1 MIEPD
6 EKIPFLAHL
15 EELRRRLIIC
25 FIAIGIGF
33 FAAYGFKEE
42 LFRILMKPL
51 LGAMAPG
58 SKLIFTGV
66 AEAFFCYLKVAFL
79 AGILLATPVIMYEL
93 WVFIAPGLHTHE
105 RRFLA
110 PLVILSS
117 FFFMGG
123 ALFGYFV
130 VFPYAFNY
138 LMGFASDYVK
148 PLPDMREYLS
158 LASMLL
164 LAFGLIFE
172 LPLFLT
178 MLARVGIV
186 STSFLKKNRKY
197 AVLLSFVVAAILT
210 PTPDV
215 VNQLLMAGPLI
226 VLYEISILGSR
237 IFGKRRSAE
246 NGEVSSEGQSEDV
259 DEKA

>member
-1 MIEPD
+1 MQPD
-6 EKIPFLAHL
+6 EKIPFTAHL
-15 EELRRRLIIC
+15 EELRKRLIIC

-42 LFRILMKPL
+42 LFKILMRPL
-51 LGAMAPG
+51 IAAMSPG
-58 SKLIFTGV
+58 EKLIFTGI

-79 AGILLATPVIMYEL
+79 AGILVAIPVIMYEL
-93 WVFIAPGLHTHE
+93 WLFIAPGLHTHE

-110 PLVILSS
+110 PVVILSS

-130 VFPYAFNY
+130 VFPYAFKY
-138 LMGFASDYVK
+138 LMSFASDYVK
-148 PLPDMREYLS
+148 PLPDMKEYLS

-178 MLARVGIV
+178 MLARIGIV
-186 STSFLKKNRKY
+186 SVSFLKKNRRY
-197 AVLLSFVVAAILT
+197 AFLLSFVVAAILT

-215 VNQLLMAGPLI
+215 VNQCLMAGPLV
-226 VLYEISILGSR
+226 VLYEISILGAR
-237 IFGKRRSAE
+237 IFGKKE
-246 NGEVSSEGQSEDV
+246 TVEKEDEPPEDKGEDV